1 MAWKKHKYERNVL
14 LKDLTSLLLL
24 KLTILKPKNKNVD
37 IWNSSG
43 DVESG
48 HLLTHAIAAY
58 FWGYQ
63 SKKWCLCQR
72 NCGCVVCFDPFQL
85 SSDIK
90 CTVY

>member
-1 MAWKKHKYERNVL
+1 MV
-14 LKDLTSLLLL
+14 KDLTFLLLL
-24 KLTILKPKNKNVD
+24 RLTILKPKNKNED

-48 HLLTHAIAAY
+48 YLLTHAIAAY
-58 FWGYQ
+58 FWGYR
-63 SKKWCLCQR
+63 SKKWCLSQR